1 MTMRQFILMICMM
14 AATAVHAQVKYCNS
28 FYDYKNNQWHE
39 LNADVQ
45 MERNSKAKT
54 YWWGSSEIKF
64 VSSDK
69 QAEKLLKK
77 EAFAVMF
84 EDSIYVNC
92 KMIMCGGYK
101 FGHGFT
107 KALPFYNDNLMIV
120 YLPVEEAGFT
130 SSMTVMFG
138 LIGGLAAAAASSK
151 SMLENLACYLVN
163 TNSTEKKIKV
173 KRMDTDLVGK
183 LLQEDPELLG
193 EYMSVKKKK
202 VHEGAANT
210 VDIFL
215 RKGWIRQ

>member
-28 FYDYKNNQWHE
+28 FYDYRNSQWHE

-92 KMIMCGGYK
+92 KMLSCQGYK

-138 LIGGLAAAAASSK
+138 LIGGLAAAAATSK
-151 SMLENLACYLVN
+151 GMLENLACYLVN
-163 TNSTEKKIKV
+163 TNSAEKKIKV
-173 KRMDTDLVGK
+173 KRLDTDLVG
-183 LLQEDPELLG
+183 
-193 EYMSVKKKK
+193 
-202 VHEGAANT
+202 
-210 VDIFL
+210 
-215 RKGWIRQ
+215 